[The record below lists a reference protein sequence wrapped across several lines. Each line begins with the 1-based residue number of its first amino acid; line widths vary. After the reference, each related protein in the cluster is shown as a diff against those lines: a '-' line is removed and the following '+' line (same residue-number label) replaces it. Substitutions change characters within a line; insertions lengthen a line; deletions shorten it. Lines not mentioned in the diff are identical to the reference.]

1 MKTTFLIAGFTV
13 GFVLTGCSSFGIDG
27 WMQNSMTLEADERML
42 LVTDKANILDKD
54 NKPIELMQK
63 RVVCAEP
70 SPDAMAAVAVG
81 AALKA
86 PLAEGK
92 NIEVSGHYAKSVA
105 ELGERTSVIQ
115 MLRDSMYRAC
125 EAHMNGLL
133 TKNEYYDI
141 LAFFDIY
148 SLTLLSIEDLT
159 YVHRALASVSAPIN
173 VNIDGQVGQKKVDTA
188 EDGAKSAPTTEKPSI
203 LPDKAIQEAAA
214 KAQDAGAHITNI
226 LQNYYQAKSML
237 FCMMEVKKAYS
248 RVQVTPDNLGCYQE
262 KLKSC
267 RIPDTVESQQAA
279 NQNKPELVK
288 SACSAATN
296 VKPNAEP
303 NN

>member
-1 MKTTFLIAGFTV
+1 MS
-13 GFVLTGCSSFGIDG
+13 GCTSFSSFGIDG
-27 WMQNSMTLEADERML
+27 WMQNSMTLKADERML
-42 LVTDKANILDKD
+42 LVTDKANILGIGGEPNDK
-54 NKPIELMQK
+54 QK

-70 SPDAMAAVAVG
+70 SPDAMAAVAVD

-159 YVHRALASVSAPIN
+159 YVHRALASVSAPTN
-173 VNIDGQVGQKKVDTA
+173 VNIDGQAGQKKVDAA
-188 EDGAKSAPTTEKPSI
+188 EDGAKSAATAAKPSI

-237 FCMMEVKKAYS
+237 FCMMELKKAYS
-248 RVQVTPDNLGCYQE
+248 SVQVTPINLRAYQSS
-262 KLKSC
+262 LTSC
-267 RIPDTVESQQAA
+267 HPTTVESQQDDKQAA
-279 NQNKPELVK
+279 NENKPALIDGEPPAAANVSVNAKPKK
-288 SACSAATN
+288 SKN
-296 VKPNAEP
+296 
-303 NN
+303 

>member
-1 MKTTFLIAGFTV
+1 MKTTFLIAGFTF
-13 GFVLTGCSSFGIDG
+13 GLVLTGCSSFGIDG

-42 LVTDKANILDKD
+42 LVTDKANILDNDGKT
-54 NKPIELMQK
+54 KELTQK

-70 SPDAMAAVAVG
+70 SPDAMAAVALG

-86 PLAEGK
+86 PLAAGK

-133 TKNEYYDI
+133 TQNEYYDI

-159 YVHRALASVSAPIN
+159 YMHRALASVSAPIN
-173 VNIDGQVGQKKVDTA
+173 VNIDSQVGQKKEDTA
-188 EDGAKSAPTTEKPSI
+188 DDDAKSSATTVKLEI
-203 LPDKAIQEAAA
+203 LPDKAMQEAAV
-214 KAQDAGAHITNI
+214 KAQEAGAHITKI
-226 LQNYYQAKSML
+226 LENYYKAKSML

-248 RVQVTPDNLGCYQE
+248 RVQVTPDNLGDYQQ

-267 RIPDTVESQQAA
+267 HNQETAESQQAA
-279 NQNKPELVK
+279 KQNTSSLVDGEFP
-288 SACSAATN
+288 AAAN
-296 VKPNAEP
+296 VEP